1 MVMTSALGRGS
12 LKKSPDARTITIKV
26 KRSRGRV
33 EILRFNSITLALEEF
48 HRDECIEEVGDAAR
62 MKTKLFAQF
71 RAGEAAIAQRGE
83 EAKGDSREQNF
94 GISGPK
100 AVCRIGSGAG
110 GDVVMIFDF
119 ALKRKFATCL
129 RSGF

>member
-1 MVMTSALGRGS
+1 MTSDLGIRS
-12 LKKSPDARTITIKV
+12 LKKSPDARTITIEV

-83 EAKGDSREQNF
+83 EAKGDSSEQNF
-94 GISGPK
+94 GIPE
-100 AVCRIGSGAG
+100 AEG
-110 GDVVMIFDF
+110 GLQNRVG
-119 ALKRKFATCL
+119 R
-129 RSGF
+129 RR

>member
-1 MVMTSALGRGS
+1 
-12 LKKSPDARTITIKV
+12 
-26 KRSRGRV
+26 
-33 EILRFNSITLALEEF
+33 
-48 HRDECIEEVGDAAR
+48 
-62 MKTKLFAQF
+62 MKTKLSAQF

-129 RSGF
+129 RSGSDRYHGASRDSFFLPVVAGVPPANGNPQPTRLPLQFRRE